1 MSSRGISPAQLKR
14 NIQALPREKRRESIE
29 RFMRI
34 LPVQIMEEVGRPNPN
49 VKVIKYLESQVR
61 MINGLWTDYLI
72 EFHVKG
78 DHNA

>member
-1 MSSRGISPAQLKR
+1 MSRGISPARLKR

-29 RFMRI
+29 RFLRV
-34 LPVQIMEEVGRPNPN
+34 LPRQIMDEVARPVPSE
-49 VKVIKYLESQVR
+49 KVIKYLESQLKMVR
-61 MINGLWTDYLI
+61 GLWSDYLI